1 MSLDEIQVVQA
12 IYEAF
17 VQRDQAKVFGFFSP
31 DIEIVQSE
39 QLPWGGRYRGHG
51 EAQQFFDKLTS
62 TIRSKVEIERMIRAG
77 EQVAVIGW
85 TQGVVRLTGA
95 DFRVPVVHV
104 WMVKDGLVTRVQ
116 FLIDNPAMLDAL
128 AAKPTHA

>member
-62 TIRSKVEIERMIRAG
+62 TIRSTVEIERMIRAG

-85 TQGVVRLTGA
+85 TQGVVSLTGA

>member
-1 MSLDEIQVVQA
+1 MSLNETQVVQA

-17 VQRDQAKVFGFFSP
+17 GQRDLAKVFGFFSP

-39 QLPWGGRYRGHG
+39 QLPWGGRYCGHS
-51 EAQQFFDKLTS
+51 EAQRFFDKLTS
-62 TIRSKVEIERMIRAG
+62 TIRSKVEIEKIIHAG

-85 TQGVVRLTGA
+85 TQGVVGLTGA

-128 AAKPTHA
+128 MAKPTHA